1 MKSGARI
8 ALWGILAAWVFP
20 LAAETG
26 AEPETP
32 AADERE
38 AAEAPAA
45 GEESDDSG
53 WTAGGD
59 VPGEFLERYF
69 ARRPSSYLVDPQDL
83 LTERERKERENFL
96 RYHSGD
102 SQIDL
107 FVLLF
112 DRGQRLPGD
121 IRVEELGERFF
132 DGEKPSLLVLY
143 FLGEP
148 GQAVLE
154 FSPDLRDRVNSH
166 QGRRLLEHAAR
177 RAAEVSSPVSQLDK
191 FCVQVSIQLFM
202 IEQSIG
208 LGDGELAEKPQ
219 RGDVSDDIGGSGREV
234 PDERSP
240 GAEFAEAADEAWN
253 SWGLPAA
260 VFAGA
265 LVSGWLARLMIG
277 RRRRY
282 RFPEFEVA
290 PRLGCDHAAGVGAK
304 ISFGTATRSPSE
316 QKAAPADS
324 LGGL

>member
-1 MKSGARI
+1 MKPNARI

-26 AEPETP
+26 AEEPEAP

-38 AAEAPAA
+38 A
-45 GEESDDSG
+45 GEESDDDG

-83 LTERERKERENFL
+83 LTEPERKEREDFL

-132 DGEKPSLLVLY
+132 GDEKPSLLVLY

-166 QGRRLLEHAAR
+166 QGRRLLENAAR

-208 LGDGELAEKPQ
+208 LGDRELAENPA

-234 PDERSP
+234 PDDERSP
-240 GAEFAEAADEAWN
+240 GAEFAKAADEAWN

-265 LVSGWLARLMIG
+265 LVSGWLARLIIG

-282 RFPEFEVA
+282 RFPEFEVS
-290 PRLGCDHAAGVGAK
+290 PRLGCDHAAGVGAH

-316 QKAAPADS
+316 QKSAPADS